1 MAGSDRAC
9 ARTNTVDARIKPC
22 AGACVGLSSGLSTMS
37 CCREFMRKI
46 KSLFELRDEELAPT
60 LLMAAYFF
68 LVITTFW
75 MLKPIK
81 KSVFLGFYGA
91 HPFTFALGPLH
102 TQLDGAQAELV
113 AKVLNM
119 IVAGL
124 AAMLFVALAR
134 RHRRE
139 WLTYVL
145 GSLFVVGFGAFSQ
158 VVNGPGELT
167 VWAFYLFGDLF
178 NMLMIAAFF
187 AYLND
192 SVSPDVARRIYAFI
206 VLGGVLGGVF
216 GSTVVKAC
224 ISVLPTSV
232 WLWTASVA
240 TLGIVVIA
248 FTVARLGLP
257 GRTGN
262 DGVMLTATFKGTAG
276 GRVVASSPYLC
287 AIAGIVAIYEIV
299 STVMDFQFSATLSH
313 YLRGPEIGEQLAS
326 VFLVTNVASLLI
338 QLLLTRFVMQRLG
351 VGVALSVLP
360 FVVLVVAGG
369 FALMPLL
376 WVGSSMSIAD
386 NALHYSMNQSARE
399 SLYVPTGAEKYQAK
413 AFIDIFVQRSAKA
426 LGVLLSLAMSVF
438 ISDDLTAVRSLS
450 LVVVGLAFV
459 WLWVAR
465 YAGARFDELSSSAPA
480 E

>member
-1 MAGSDRAC
+1 
-9 ARTNTVDARIKPC
+9 
-22 AGACVGLSSGLSTMS
+22 
-37 CCREFMRKI
+37 MRKI
-46 KSLFELRDEELAPT
+46 KALFELRDGELAPT
-60 LLMAAYFF
+60 LLMSAYFF

-81 KSVFLGFYGA
+81 KSAFLGFYRTR
-91 HPFTFALGPLH
+91 PLELGLGSLH
-102 TQLDGAQAELV
+102 TSIDGPQAELL

-124 AAMLFVALAR
+124 ATVLFVWLAR
-134 RHRRE
+134 RYRRE

-145 GSLFVVGFGAFSQ
+145 GALFALGFGLFSA
-158 VVNGPGELT
+158 VVNSPSAVT

-178 NMLMIAAFF
+178 NMMMVAAFF

-192 SVSPDVARRIYAFI
+192 SVSPEVARRIYAFV

-224 ISVLPTSV
+224 ISTMPTSM
-232 WLWTASVA
+232 WLWTAFAATVA
-240 TLGIVVIA
+240 IVVIA
-248 FTVARLGLP
+248 FTVSRLGLP
-257 GRTGN
+257 KHVEAGLTDSQVVVMANVQTGR
-262 DGVMLTATFKGTAG
+262 AG
-276 GRVVASSPYLC
+276 ARVVAASPYLC
-287 AIAGIVAIYEIV
+287 AIAGMVAIYEIV
-299 STVMDFQFSATLSH
+299 STVMDYQFSATLSH
-313 YLRGPEIGEQLAS
+313 YLSGEAIGEQLAS

-338 QLLLTRFVMQRLG
+338 QVLLTRFVMQRLG
-351 VGVALSVLP
+351 IRAALSVLP
-360 FVVLVVAGG
+360 FVIAVVAGG

-386 NALHYSMNQSARE
+386 NALNYSMNQSARE

-426 LGVLLSLAMSVF
+426 LGVLLSLAMSVW
-438 ISDDLTAVRSLS
+438 IRDDLTAVRSLS
-450 LVVVGLAFV
+450 LVVVVLSGV
-459 WLWVAR
+459 WLLVAR
-465 YAGARFDELSSSAPA
+465 YAGTRFDELSGTSGAPA

>member
-1 MAGSDRAC
+1 
-9 ARTNTVDARIKPC
+9 
-22 AGACVGLSSGLSTMS
+22 
-37 CCREFMRKI
+37 MRKI
-46 KSLFELRDEELAPT
+46 KSLFELREEELAPT

-81 KSVFLGFYGA
+81 KSIFLGFYGA
-91 HPFTFALGPLH
+91 DKLSLGVGPFAAS
-102 TQLDGAQAELV
+102 LDGAQAELM

-124 AAMLFVALAR
+124 ATVLFVALAK

-145 GSLFVVGFGAFSQ
+145 GGLFVLGFAVFSPLLDRPAE
-158 VVNGPGELT
+158 VT
-167 VWAFYLFGDLF
+167 VWAFYLFGDLY
-178 NMLMIAAFF
+178 NMLMVAAFF

-192 SVSPDVARRIYAFI
+192 SVSPDVARRIYAFV

-216 GSTVVKAC
+216 GSTVVKTC
-224 ISVLPTSV
+224 ISVLPNSG
-232 WLWTASVA
+232 WLWIASGTTVA
-240 TLGIVVIA
+240 IMLIG
-248 FTVARLGLP
+248 FTVARLRLP
-257 GRTGN
+257 KRDRPSEPEVVVMANVRTGR
-262 DGVMLTATFKGTAG
+262 AG
-276 GRVVASSPYLC
+276 ARVVASSPYLC
-287 AIAGIVAIYEIV
+287 AIAGLVGIYEIV

-313 YLRGPEIGEQLAS
+313 YLKGPQIGEQLAS
-326 VFLVTNVASLLI
+326 VFLVTNVLSLVI

-351 VGVALSVLP
+351 VRTALSVFP
-360 FVVLVVAGG
+360 FVVLIVAGG
-369 FALMPLL
+369 FAMLPLL
-376 WVGSSMSIAD
+376 WVGSSLSIAD
-386 NALHYSMNQSARE
+386 NALNYSMNQSARE
-399 SLYVPTGAEKYQAK
+399 SLYVPAGAEKYQAK

-426 LGVLLSLAMSVF
+426 LGVGLSLAMSVF
-438 ISDDLTAVRSLS
+438 IRDDLTAVRSLS

-465 YAGARFDELSSSAPA
+465 YAGERFDELSSNRAPA